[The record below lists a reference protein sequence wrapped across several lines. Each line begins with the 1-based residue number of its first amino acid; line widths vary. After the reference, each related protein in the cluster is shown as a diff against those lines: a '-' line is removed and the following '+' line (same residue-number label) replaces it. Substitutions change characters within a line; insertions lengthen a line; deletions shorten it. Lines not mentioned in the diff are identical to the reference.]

1 MYKKI
6 FISLLFITAVFN
18 GCSSKNNISKKESYK
33 VLDEV
38 TVVGQKGRENE
49 TVVEYSGKFANS
61 GICKK
66 QSKNYFD
73 ELTNIDKLVELLKDK
88 NVKITT
94 IDKPIKKLLVV
105 KPIDYESMNFS
116 NECLPSRIFVEIILY
131 DMQEVSKN
139 WTTGN
144 KIDFK
149 SLDDKNIIYRYRF
162 YLDSFYNSY
171 SELDTFAIG
180 IAYRL
185 NQDPNRDKKN
195 VEKFFKEVIKD
206 LEKVMKFPE

>member
-6 FISLLFITAVFN
+6 FISLVFIIAVFS

-33 VLDEV
+33 LLDEV
-38 TVVGQKGRENE
+38 TVVGQKGRENKI
-49 TVVEYSGKFANS
+49 VVEYNGRFANS
-61 GICKK
+61 AMCKEE
-66 QSKNYFD
+66 SKNYFD
-73 ELTNIDKLVELLKDK
+73 ELTNLDKLVELLKAK
-88 NVKITT
+88 NIKITN
-94 IDKPIKKLLVV
+94 IDKPIKKLLVI

-116 NECLPSRIFVEIILY
+116 NECLPSHMFVEIIIY
-131 DMQEVSKN
+131 DMEEVSRN
-139 WTTGN
+139 WTVEN

-162 YLDSFYNSY
+162 HLDSFYNSY
-171 SELDTFAIG
+171 SELDTFAVG

-185 NQDPNRDKKN
+185 NQDPNRDKKD

-206 LEKVMKFPE
+206 LEKVMKFPQ